1 MNPSRQEL
9 LQAPIVEG
17 PEDINC
23 SRGGLVYEEGG
34 GVYLADDQGEA
45 EEIVED
51 FNTHFPNHSPLHLFA
66 F

>member
-1 MNPSRQEL
+1 MSPSRKEL

-17 PEDINC
+17 PNDVNC
-23 SRGGLVYEEGG
+23 FQGGLIYEEGG
-34 GVYLADDQGEA
+34 GVYLADDQA
-45 EEIVED
+45 EVEVIVSD